1 MLSALT
7 IVPQF
12 GQRFLAIVV
21 AGIGV
26 AGPVGVDGGDVGRM
40 NSIGGLSARG
50 WTGVDVGGGCGRG
63 GGWDTLGVWT

>member
-26 AGPVGVDGGDVGRM
+26 AGAVGVDVGVVGRM

-50 WTGVDVGGGCGRG
+50 WTGVAVGGGCGRG
-63 GGWDTLGVWT
+63 GGWDAPGVWT